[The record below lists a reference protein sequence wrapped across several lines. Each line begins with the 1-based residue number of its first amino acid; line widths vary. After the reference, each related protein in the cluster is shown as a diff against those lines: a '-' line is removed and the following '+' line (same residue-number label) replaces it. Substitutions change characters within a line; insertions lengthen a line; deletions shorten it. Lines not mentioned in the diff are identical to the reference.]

1 MTSFSSLPWATKLQF
16 FIPTSEHFSSFAMSG
31 LLRSD
36 VLRLRA
42 SSRVGSTENKFREH
56 EPRRFVPGRP
66 CVSVAMNFVS
76 LWREDGLP
84 GVARLSVTFVRGRE
98 RGARLRV
105 MSNECDDQRSNS
117 RGRSLPI

>member
-31 LLRSD
+31 LLRRD
-36 VLRLRA
+36 VLRLRE
-42 SSRVGSTENKFREH
+42 SSRVGSTESKFREH

-66 CVSVAMNFVS
+66 CVSVPINFVS

-84 GVARLSVTFVRGRE
+84 GRRAATRKAG
-98 RGARLRV
+98 GH
-105 MSNECDDQRSNS
+105 DDRDALPV
-117 RGRSLPI
+117 SLDGGVCRAIAIMTPIRI